1 MTPEELARI
10 KIDELLIEA
19 GWEIQ
24 NKKDA
29 NFSAGIGVA
38 IREVAFNDG
47 EADYVLFVNRIPVG
61 VIEAKK
67 VGTTLSGVSEQSMK
81 YMLSYPKDF
90 PKPKKPMCFHYEST
104 GVETFFRDLRDPE
117 PRSRRVFAFH
127 KPETLFEYY
136 QQSDTLRAR
145 LKTLPELIRDGLRD
159 CQIESIEEL
168 EKAFAEN
175 SPRSLIQMAT
185 GAGKTFT
192 AVTFVYRLIKFAKAK
207 RVLFLVDRRTLG
219 RQALTE
225 FTQYQ
230 IPQDGRKF
238 TELYNV
244 QHLSGQTLDKDS
256 QVCISTI
263 QRVYSIL
270 SGNTEITEDDEEQS
284 LSEYFPEYLKNLT
297 ISYNPNFPLES
308 FDFIIVDECH
318 RSIYNLWRQVLEYF
332 DSFIIGLTA
341 TPTKQTIGF
350 FNGNL
355 VSEYTHQRAVADGV
369 NVGYNIYEINTKV
382 TKTGGK
388 VEAGF
393 AVDVRDRLTREK
405 RRELLDKDLEYE
417 ARHVDRD
424 VVVPSQIR
432 LILKTYREKLFTEIF
447 PDRTEVPKTLIFAKD
462 DNHAEEIVNQTRE
475 VFGKGN
481 DFCKKITYQVKDA
494 ESVIGD
500 FRNSYNPRIAV
511 TVDMIAA
518 GTDIKPLECIIFM
531 RDVKSSQY
539 FEQMKGRGTRTISDT
554 ELKQV
559 SGDAEDKTHFV
570 IIDAVG
576 VTKTDKTES
585 YSLNKKPSI
594 SLEKLLQ
601 DIAFGK
607 VDEDTVTTI
616 AGRLAQIERKAT
628 DKQRQEIRDLASGKS
643 INEIINTLLQSV
655 DVDRQIEKAKEV
667 LAIDEPSDEKVLPIA
682 DMMMREAC
690 YVFDNPEIRKYLV
703 NFKKVTEQ
711 VIDDITQDE
720 ILEAEF
726 SRNAEDVAKET
737 INSFSEFIEE
747 NKDEITALQI
757 IYNQPYVKRHLTEQM
772 VKELSEKLRKPP
784 YNIAPEK
791 LWKAYEILEKGKVK
805 RYDKLLG
812 SIVTMI
818 RFALGKESVLE
829 SWKETVE
836 RRFNHWLNL
845 QEAKDRTFTPEQI
858 EWLELMRD
866 QIALNLSFDILD
878 IRDAQQFQEK
888 GGVIQAMNVFGNDR
902 NVIEIVDELNQALA
916 A

>member
-1 MTPEELARI
+1 MTPEAFARV
-10 KIDELLIEA
+10 KIDELLTEA
-19 GWEIQ
+19 GWKVQ
-24 NKKDA
+24 DKKAA
-29 NFSAGIGVA
+29 NFGAGIGVA
-38 IREVAFNDG
+38 IREAAFKDG
-47 EADYVLFVNRIPVG
+47 EADYALFVNRVPVG

-67 VGTTLSGVSEQSMK
+67 IGSTLGGVSEQSMK
-81 YMLSYPKDF
+81 YMLSFPKDF
-90 PKPKKPMCFHYEST
+90 PRPLKPMSFHYEST
-104 GVETFFRDLRDPE
+104 GIETFFRDLRDPE
-117 PRSRRVFAFH
+117 ARSRRVFAFH
-127 KPETLFEYY
+127 KPETLLDLY
-136 QQSDTLRAR
+136 QQPETLRAKLR
-145 LKTLPELIRDGLRD
+145 TLPELIKDGLRD
-159 CQIESIEEL
+159 CQIESIQEL
-168 EKAFAEN
+168 EKSFGEN
-175 SPRSLIQMAT
+175 QPRSLIQMAT
-185 GAGKTFT
+185 GAGKTFA

-207 RVLFLVDRRTLG
+207 RILFLVDRRTLG

-270 SGNTEITEDDEEQS
+270 SGNAEITEEDEEVS
-284 LSEYFPEYLKNLT
+284 LSEYLPEYLKNLT
-297 ISYNPNFPLES
+297 VSYNSNFPLES

-382 TKTGGK
+382 TKEGGT

-393 AVDVRDRLTREK
+393 KIDIRDRLTRAK
-405 RRELLDKDLEYE
+405 RRELLDSDLHYQ
-417 ARHVDRD
+417 AHQVDRD

-432 LILKTYREKLFTEIF
+432 LIMKTFREKLFTEIF
-447 PDRTEVPKTLIFAKD
+447 PGRTEVPKTLIFAKD
-462 DNHAEEIVNQTRE
+462 DSHAEEIVNITRE

-500 FRNSYNPRIAV
+500 FRNAYNPRIAV

-554 ELKQV
+554 ELRQV

-585 YSLNKKPSI
+585 HSLERKPAI

-601 DIAFGK
+601 NIAFGK
-607 VDEDTVTTI
+607 VDEDTVSTV
-616 AGRLAQIERKAT
+616 AGRLAQIERKVS
-628 DKQRQEIRDLASGKS
+628 DKQRKEIQDLTNGKS
-643 INEIINTLLQSV
+643 INEIVKTLLQSI
-655 DVDRQIEKAKEV
+655 DVDLQIEKAKEV
-667 LAIDEPSDEKVLPIA
+667 LVTDEPNELQVLQAA
-682 DMMMREAC
+682 DTMMREAC
-690 YVFDNPEIRKYLV
+690 YVFDNPDFRIYLV

-711 VIDDITQDE
+711 YIDDITQDE
-720 ILEAEF
+720 IIKSEF

-737 INSFSEFIEE
+737 VKSFREFIEE
-747 NKDEITALQI
+747 NKDEITALRI
-757 IYNQPYVKRHLTEQM
+757 IYNQPYEKRYLTEQM
-772 VKELSEKLRKPP
+772 VNELAERLHKPP
-784 YNIAPEK
+784 YNIAPQK
-791 LWKAYEILEKGKVK
+791 LWKAYEILEKGKVR

-812 SIVTMI
+812 SVVTMI
-818 RFALGKESVLE
+818 RFALGKDSVLE
-829 SWKETVE
+829 SWKDTVE
-836 RRFNHWLNL
+836 RRFSHWLGL
-845 QEAKDRTFTPEQI
+845 QEAKGRAFTPEQI
-858 EWLELMRD
+858 EWLELIRN
-866 QIALNLSFDILD
+866 QIALNLSFNILD

-888 GGVIQAMNVFGNDR
+888 GGVIEAINVFGNDR
-902 NVIEIVDELNQALA
+902 VIVEIVDELNETLA

>member
-1 MTPEELARI
+1 MTPEAFARV
-10 KIDELLIEA
+10 KIDELLTEA
-19 GWEIQ
+19 GWKVQ
-24 NKKDA
+24 DKKAA
-29 NFSAGIGVA
+29 NFGARIGIA
-38 IREVAFNDG
+38 IREAAFKDG
-47 EADYVLFVNRIPVG
+47 EADYVLFVNRVPVG

-67 VGTTLSGVSEQSMK
+67 IGSTLGGVSEQSMK
-81 YMLSYPKDF
+81 YMLSFPKDF
-90 PKPKKPMCFHYEST
+90 PRPLKPMCFHYEST

-117 PRSRRVFAFH
+117 ARSRRVFAFH
-127 KPETLFEYY
+127 KPETLFDLY
-136 QQSDTLRAR
+136 QQSETLRAKLR
-145 LKTLPELIRDGLRD
+145 TLPELIKDGLRD

-168 EKAFAEN
+168 EESFAEN
-175 SPRSLIQMAT
+175 QPRSLIQMAT
-185 GAGKTFT
+185 GAGKTFA

-238 TELYNV
+238 TELYNI
-244 QHLSGQTLDKDS
+244 QHLSSQTLDKDS

-270 SGNTEITEDDEEQS
+270 SGNAEITEEDEEVS
-284 LSEYFPEYLKNLT
+284 LSEYLPEYLKNLT
-297 ISYNPNFPLES
+297 VSYNPNFPLES

-318 RSIYNLWRQVLEYF
+318 RSIYNLWRQVIEYF

-382 TKTGGK
+382 TKEGGT

-393 AVDVRDRLTREK
+393 KIDIRDRLTRAK
-405 RRELLDKDLEYE
+405 RRELLDADLHYQ
-417 ARHVDRD
+417 ASQVDRD

-432 LILKTYREKLFTEIF
+432 LIMKTFREKLFTEIF
-447 PDRTEVPKTLIFAKD
+447 PGRTEVPKTLIFAKD
-462 DNHAEEIVNQTRE
+462 DSHAEEIVNITRE

-500 FRNSYNPRIAV
+500 FRNAYNPRIAV

-518 GTDIKPLECIIFM
+518 GTDIKPLEIVMFM

-554 ELKQV
+554 ELRQV

-585 YSLNKKPSI
+585 HSLERKPSV

-601 DIAFGK
+601 NIAFGK
-607 VDEDTVTTI
+607 VDEDTVSTV
-616 AGRLAQIERKAT
+616 AGRLAQIERKVN
-628 DKQRQEIRDLASGKS
+628 DKQRKEIQDLTNGKS
-643 INEIINTLLQSV
+643 INEIVKTLLQSI
-655 DVDRQIEKAKEV
+655 DIDLQIEKAKEV
-667 LAIDEPSDEKVLPIA
+667 FAADEPNEAQVLQAA
-682 DMMMREAC
+682 DTMMREAC
-690 YVFDNPEIRKYLV
+690 YVFDNPDFRSYLV

-711 VIDDITQDE
+711 YIDDITQDE
-720 ILEAEF
+720 IIKSEF
-726 SRNAEDVAKET
+726 SRDAEDVAKET
-737 INSFSEFIEE
+737 VKSFREFIEE

-757 IYNQPYVKRHLTEQM
+757 IYNQPYEKRHLTEQM
-772 VKELSEKLRKPP
+772 VNELAEKLHKPP
-784 YNIAPEK
+784 YNIAPQK
-791 LWKAYEILEKGKVK
+791 LWKAYEILEKGKVR

-818 RFALGKESVLE
+818 RFALGKDNVLE
-829 SWKETVE
+829 SWKDTVE
-836 RRFNHWLNL
+836 RRFNHWLSL
-845 QEAKDRTFTPEQI
+845 QEAKERKFTPEQI
-858 EWLELMRD
+858 EWLELMRN
-866 QIALNLSFDILD
+866 QIALNLSLDILD

-888 GGVIQAMNVFGNDR
+888 GGVIEAMNVFGNDR
-902 NVIEIVDELNQALA
+902 AVIEIVDELNESLA